1 MLLQTTCVM
10 KRESERK
17 TLLGTGVVQVFRNS
31 SGWSEEQIQRLQ
43 VRGDEPGRAGLRTG
57 L

>member
-17 TLLGTGVVQVFRNS
+17 TLLGTGVVKVFRNS